1 MVGEHRRWDD
11 TNERRFMGP
20 IPQEQNIAGLP
31 APTSRDV
38 TLKLRKG
45 TAREGFYEREN
56 PIDERIAQALA
67 TQSTGESKP
76 VKKREG
82 LLAGLDR
89 VVASLTGKAE
99 TNTAEQ
105 VLSAEIGRPISRET
119 ANLARE
125 YVDILGISPAKGVEI
140 AETLGRKGINTLPP
154 ALIKEIVESGELK
167 PDLAA
172 QNAVLAASK
181 GNLPEEAA
189 SIKLRGEPFRTIGG
203 SDLSDL
209 QAEQGAGRNLRGGRR
224 NPLDKNIQE
233 VVVDGYRVPILV
245 GDKIERKKAPP
256 KKGPDGKLIW
266 AKGDAAYARDADGNF
281 VMQVPMVKSGEK
293 VQTRSGWQ
301 DWDRRRFDTRATQV
315 ALVDPTTLVS
325 GVRRSD
331 PTVTSEE
338 RSGKNKD
345 VPTIDAST
353 ARDLIGGTRTNT
365 RITADNPAVT
375 HGFAASEDPSRSV
388 EYVQMT
394 LAEAVE
400 DIRLNHRTP
409 IKTLR
414 RGIDTYIVENEE
426 TGTSKEYIKY
436 RGPDGNEYKTD
447 LQVFEYNQNYP
458 DNPELVD
465 YRIGSPTEITNKG
478 LEEFSR
484 LMEEVPGLENKVVL
498 ANEKINDSAI
508 NRAQNALLQ
517 DSISEEW
524 RSNYVQGDPNAK
536 PAHDLMKAIA
546 RANTVQPSESNPAPV
561 FISNSKFNPAGDKE
575 SSLYQYGKG
584 TDLANKYKAEI
595 ANYLR
600 ATPANDRVQALR
612 AKYQADPRT
621 SAANEMASNRPQA
634 GATNSAQIS
643 QLNAPESTPPA
654 TPNVPVKSYEK
665 FADALGS
672 EVGSPAHDYAMKAMA
687 QRIKARMNRS

>member
-31 APTSRDV
+31 APTR
-38 TLKLRKG
+38 KLRQG
-45 TAREGFYEREN
+45 TVREGFYEREN

-105 VLSAEIGRPISRET
+105 VLSAEIGRPVSRET

-154 ALIKEIVESGELK
+154 SLIKEIMESGELK

-189 SIKLRGEPFRTIGG
+189 SIKLRGEPFRSIGG
-203 SDLSDL
+203 SELSDL

-233 VVVDGYRVPILV
+233 VVVDGYRVPVLV
-245 GDKIERKKAPP
+245 GDEVERKKAPP
-256 KKGPDGKLIW
+256 TKDKYGKTVW

-281 VMQVPMVKSGEK
+281 IMQVPMVKSGEK
-293 VQTRSGWQ
+293 VQTRSGWE
-301 DWDRRRFDTRATQV
+301 DWDRKRFDTRAAQV
-315 ALVDPTTLVS
+315 AMVDPTALVS

-331 PTVTSEE
+331 PTVASDE
-338 RSGKNKD
+338 RSGKNKG
-345 VPTIDAST
+345 VPTIDPT
-353 ARDLIGGTRTNT
+353 TGRDLVG
-365 RITADNPAVT
+365 ITPDIPSVP
-375 HGFAASEDPSRSV
+375 HGLSAAEDPARTT

-414 RGIDTYIVENEE
+414 RGEDTYMVEED
-426 TGTSKEYIKY
+426 GAVKEYLKY
-436 RGPDGNEYKTD
+436 TAPDGNEYKTD
-447 LQVFEYNQNYP
+447 LQVFEYNKNYP

-465 YRIGSPTEITNKG
+465 YRIGSPTEITNEG
-478 LEEFSR
+478 MEEFSR
-484 LMEEVPGLENKVVL
+484 LMKEVPGLENKTIL
-498 ANEKINDSAI
+498 ANQKIDDSAV

-524 RSNYVQGDPNAK
+524 RSNYVKGDPNAK
-536 PAHDLMKAIA
+536 PTHDLMKAIA
-546 RANTVQPSESNPAPV
+546 RANTVQPSESNQAPV
-561 FISNSKFNPAGDKE
+561 YISNTRLNPEGDKE
-575 SSLYQYGKG
+575 SGLYQYGKG

-595 ANYLR
+595 ATYLR
-600 ATPANDRVQALR
+600 ATPANKEVQSLR

-621 SAANEMASNRPQA
+621 SAANEMASNRPQT

>member
-20 IPQEQNIAGLP
+20 IPQAQNIVGLP

-56 PIDERIAQALA
+56 PKDKRIAEALA

-76 VKKREG
+76 VKKKEG
-82 LLAGLDR
+82 LLAQLDR

-99 TNTAEQ
+99 ANTAEQ
-105 VLSAEIGRPISRET
+105 VLSAELGRPVSRET

-154 ALIKEIVESGELK
+154 SLIQEIVESGELK
-167 PDLAA
+167 PILTK
-172 QNAVLAASK
+172 QNALTEENSLLAGDK
-181 GNLPEEAA
+181 
-189 SIKLRGEPFRTIGG
+189 FRTVGG
-203 SDLSDL
+203 SALEDL

-256 KKGPDGKLIW
+256 RKGKDGKLIW

-293 VQTRSGWQ
+293 VQTRSGWE
-301 DWDRRRFDTRATQV
+301 DWDRKRFDTRATQV

-331 PTVTSEE
+331 PTASSEE
-338 RSGKNKD
+338 RSGKNKN
-345 VPTIDAST
+345 VPTIDPT
-353 ARDLIGGTRTNT
+353 TGRDLVG
-365 RITADNPAVT
+365 ITPDAPSVT
-375 HGFAASEDPSRSV
+375 HGFSAAEDPARST

-414 RGIDTYIVENEE
+414 RGTDTYMVEEN
-426 TGTSKEYIKY
+426 GAVKEYLKY
-436 RGPDGNEYKTD
+436 TAPDGNEYKTD

-465 YRIGSPTEITNKG
+465 YRIGSPTEITNEG
-478 LEEFSR
+478 MEEFSR
-484 LMEEVPGLENKVVL
+484 LMKEVPGLENKVVL

-561 FISNSKFNPAGDKE
+561 FISNSRFNPAGDKE

-600 ATPANDRVQALR
+600 ATPANQEVQALR

-672 EVGSPAHDYAMKAMA
+672 EVGSPAHDYAMQAMA
-687 QRIKARMNRS
+687 QRLRARMNRS

>member
-31 APTSRDV
+31 APTR
-38 TLKLRKG
+38 KLRQG
-45 TAREGFYEREN
+45 TVREGFYEREN

-105 VLSAEIGRPISRET
+105 VLSAEIGRPVSRET

-154 ALIKEIVESGELK
+154 SLIKEIVESGELK

-189 SIKLRGEPFRTIGG
+189 SIKLRGEPFRSIGG
-203 SDLSDL
+203 SELSDL

-233 VVVDGYRVPILV
+233 VVVDGYRVPVLV
-245 GDKIERKKAPP
+245 GDEVERKKAPP
-256 KKGPDGKLIW
+256 TKDKYGKTVW

-281 VMQVPMVKSGEK
+281 IMQVPMVKSGEK
-293 VQTRSGWQ
+293 VQTRSGWE
-301 DWDRRRFDTRATQV
+301 DWDRKRFDTRAAQV
-315 ALVDPTTLVS
+315 AMVDPTALVS

-331 PTVTSEE
+331 PTVASDE
-338 RSGKNKD
+338 RSGKNKG
-345 VPTIDAST
+345 VPTIDPT
-353 ARDLIGGTRTNT
+353 TGRDLVG
-365 RITADNPAVT
+365 ITPDIPSVP
-375 HGFAASEDPSRSV
+375 HGLSAAEDPARTT

-414 RGIDTYIVENEE
+414 RGEDTYMVEED
-426 TGTSKEYIKY
+426 GAVKEYLKY
-436 RGPDGNEYKTD
+436 IAPDGNEYKTD
-447 LQVFEYNQNYP
+447 LQVFEYNKNYP

-465 YRIGSPTEITNKG
+465 YRIGSPTEITNEG
-478 LEEFSR
+478 MEEFSR
-484 LMEEVPGLENKVVL
+484 LMKEVPGLENKTIL
-498 ANEKINDSAI
+498 ANQKIDDSAV

-524 RSNYVQGDPNAK
+524 RSNYVKGDPNAK
-536 PAHDLMKAIA
+536 PTHDLMKAIA
-546 RANTVQPSESNPAPV
+546 RANTVQPSESNQAPV
-561 FISNSKFNPAGDKE
+561 YISNTRLNPEGDKE
-575 SSLYQYGKG
+575 SGLYQYGKG

-600 ATPANDRVQALR
+600 ATPANKEVQSLR

-621 SAANEMASNRPQA
+621 SAANEMASNRPQT

>member
-31 APTSRDV
+31 APIR
-38 TLKLRKG
+38 KLRQG
-45 TAREGFYEREN
+45 TTKEGFYEREN
-56 PIDERIAQALA
+56 PKDKRIAEALA

-99 TNTAEQ
+99 ANTAEQ
-105 VLSAEIGRPISRET
+105 VLSAELGRPVSRET

-154 ALIKEIVESGELK
+154 ALIQEIVESGELK
-167 PDLAA
+167 PILTK
-172 QNAVLAASK
+172 QNALTEENSLLAGDK
-181 GNLPEEAA
+181 
-189 SIKLRGEPFRTIGG
+189 FRTVGG
-203 SDLSDL
+203 SALEDL

-233 VVVDGYRVPILV
+233 VVVDGYRVPVLV
-245 GDKIERKKAPP
+245 GDKVERKKAPP
-256 KKGPDGKLIW
+256 TKGKDGKLIW

-301 DWDRRRFDTRATQV
+301 DWDRKRFDTRATQV

-325 GVRRSD
+325 GIRRSD

-353 ARDLIGGTRTNT
+353 ARDLIGGTRHNT

-375 HGFAASEDPSRSV
+375 HGLSASEDPSRSI

-414 RGIDTYIVENEE
+414 RGTDTYIVKNEE

-436 RGPDGNEYKTD
+436 RGPDGNVYKTD

-465 YRIGSPTEITNKG
+465 YRIGSPTEITDEG
-478 LEEFSR
+478 LKEFSR
-484 LMEEVPGLENKVVL
+484 LMKEVPGLENKVVL

-561 FISNSKFNPAGDKE
+561 YISNSKFNPAGDKE
-575 SSLYQYGKG
+575 SGLYQYGTG

-600 ATPANDRVQALR
+600 ATPANQEVQALR

-634 GATNSAQIS
+634 GATNSAQVS

-665 FADALGS
+665 FADALGE

>member
-31 APTSRDV
+31 APIR
-38 TLKLRKG
+38 KLRQG
-45 TAREGFYEREN
+45 TVKEGFYEREN

-105 VLSAEIGRPISRET
+105 VLSAEIGRPVSRET

-233 VVVDGYRVPILV
+233 VVVDGYRVPVLV
-245 GDKIERKKAPP
+245 GEEIERKKAPP

-266 AKGDAAYARDADGNF
+266 PKGDAAYARDSDGNF
-281 VMQVPMVKSGEK
+281 IMQVPTVKSGEK
-293 VQTRSGWQ
+293 VKTRDGWQ
-301 DWDRRRFDTRATQV
+301 PWDRKRIDTRATQV

-338 RSGKNKD
+338 RSGKNKG
-345 VPTIDAST
+345 VPTIDPT
-353 ARDLIGGTRTNT
+353 TGRDLVG
-365 RITADNPAVT
+365 ITPDIPSVT
-375 HGFAASEDPSRSV
+375 HGLSAAEDPARTT

-414 RGIDTYIVENEE
+414 RGTDTYIVEEM
-426 TGTSKEYIKY
+426 GTAKEYLKFTA
-436 RGPDGNEYKTD
+436 PDGNEYKTG
-447 LQVFEYNQNYP
+447 LQVFEYNKNYP

-465 YRIGSPTEITNKG
+465 YRIGSPTEITNEG
-478 LEEFSR
+478 MEEFSR
-484 LMEEVPGLENKVVL
+484 LMKEVPGLENKVVL
-498 ANEKINDSAI
+498 ANEKINDSAV

-517 DSISEEW
+517 DSVSEEW

-561 FISNSKFNPAGDKE
+561 YISNSKFNPAGDKE
-575 SSLYQYGKG
+575 SSLYQYGTG

-600 ATPANDRVQALR
+600 ATPANQEVQALR

-665 FADALGS
+665 FADALGE

>member
-31 APTSRDV
+31 APIR
-38 TLKLRKG
+38 KLRQG
-45 TAREGFYEREN
+45 TTKEGFYEREN
-56 PIDERIAQALA
+56 PKDKRIAEALA

-99 TNTAEQ
+99 ANTAEQ
-105 VLSAEIGRPISRET
+105 VLSAELGRPVSRET

-154 ALIKEIVESGELK
+154 ALIQEIVESGELK
-167 PDLAA
+167 PILTK
-172 QNAVLAASK
+172 QNALTEENSLLAGDK
-181 GNLPEEAA
+181 
-189 SIKLRGEPFRTIGG
+189 FRTVGG
-203 SDLSDL
+203 SALEDL

-233 VVVDGYRVPILV
+233 VVVDGYRVPVLV
-245 GDKIERKKAPP
+245 GDKVERKKAPP
-256 KKGPDGKLIW
+256 TKGKDGKLIW

-301 DWDRRRFDTRATQV
+301 DWDRKRFDTRATQV

-325 GVRRSD
+325 GIRRSD

-353 ARDLIGGTRTNT
+353 ARDLIGGTRHNT

-375 HGFAASEDPSRSV
+375 HGLSASEDPSRSI

-414 RGIDTYIVENEE
+414 RGTDTYIVENEE

-436 RGPDGNEYKTD
+436 RGPDGNVYKTD

-465 YRIGSPTEITNKG
+465 YRIGSPTEITDEG
-478 LEEFSR
+478 LKEFSR
-484 LMEEVPGLENKVVL
+484 LMKEVPGLENKVVL

-561 FISNSKFNPAGDKE
+561 YISNSKFNPAGDKE
-575 SSLYQYGKG
+575 SGLYQYGTG

-600 ATPANDRVQALR
+600 ATPANQEVQALR

-634 GATNSAQIS
+634 GATNSAQVS

-665 FADALGS
+665 FADALGE

>member
-20 IPQEQNIAGLP
+20 IPQEQNIVGLP

-45 TAREGFYEREN
+45 TVREGFYEREN
-56 PIDERIAQALA
+56 PKDKRIAEALA

-82 LLAGLDR
+82 LLANLDR

-99 TNTAEQ
+99 ANTAEQ
-105 VLSAEIGRPISRET
+105 VLSAELGRPISRET

-140 AETLGRKGINTLPP
+140 AEILGRKGINTLPP
-154 ALIKEIVESGELK
+154 SLIQEIVESGELK
-167 PDLAA
+167 PILTK
-172 QNAVLAASK
+172 QNALTEENSLLAGDK
-181 GNLPEEAA
+181 
-189 SIKLRGEPFRTIGG
+189 FRTVGG
-203 SDLSDL
+203 SALEDL

-256 KKGPDGKLIW
+256 TKGKDGKLIW

-293 VQTRSGWQ
+293 VQTRSGWE
-301 DWDRRRFDTRATQV
+301 DWDRKRFDTRATQV

-331 PTVTSEE
+331 PTASSEE
-338 RSGKNKD
+338 RSGKNKN
-345 VPTIDAST
+345 VPTIDPT
-353 ARDLIGGTRTNT
+353 TGRDLVG
-365 RITADNPAVT
+365 ITPDAPSVT
-375 HGFAASEDPSRSV
+375 HGFAAAEDPARST
-388 EYVQMT
+388 EYIQMT

-414 RGIDTYIVENEE
+414 RGTDTYMVEEN
-426 TGTSKEYIKY
+426 GAVKEYLKY
-436 RGPDGNEYKTD
+436 TAPDGNEYKTD

-465 YRIGSPTEITNKG
+465 YRIGSPTEITNEG
-478 LEEFSR
+478 MEEFSR
-484 LMEEVPGLENKVVL
+484 LMKEVPGLENKVVL

-561 FISNSKFNPAGDKE
+561 FISNSRFNPAGDKE

-600 ATPANDRVQALR
+600 ATPANQEVQAIR
-612 AKYQADPRT
+612 ARYQADPRT

-672 EVGSPAHDYAMKAMA
+672 EVGSPAHDYAMQAMA
-687 QRIKARMNRS
+687 QRLRARMNRS

>member
-20 IPQEQNIAGLP
+20 IPQAQNIVGLP

-56 PIDERIAQALA
+56 PKDKRIAEALA

-76 VKKREG
+76 VKKKEG
-82 LLAGLDR
+82 LLAQLDR

-99 TNTAEQ
+99 ANTAEQ
-105 VLSAEIGRPISRET
+105 VLSAELGRPVSRET

-154 ALIKEIVESGELK
+154 SLIQEIVESGELK
-167 PDLAA
+167 PILTK
-172 QNAVLAASK
+172 QNALTEENSLLAGDK
-181 GNLPEEAA
+181 
-189 SIKLRGEPFRTIGG
+189 FRTVGG
-203 SDLSDL
+203 SALEDL
-209 QAEQGAGRNLRGGRR
+209 QAEQGVGRNLKGGRR

-256 KKGPDGKLIW
+256 RKGKDGKLIW

-293 VQTRSGWQ
+293 VQTRSGWE
-301 DWDRRRFDTRATQV
+301 DWDRKRFDTRATQV

-331 PTVTSEE
+331 PTASSEE
-338 RSGKNKD
+338 RSGKNKN
-345 VPTIDAST
+345 VPTIDPT
-353 ARDLIGGTRTNT
+353 TGRDLVG
-365 RITADNPAVT
+365 ITPDAPSVT
-375 HGFAASEDPSRSV
+375 HGFSAAEDPARST

-414 RGIDTYIVENEE
+414 RGTDTYMVEEN
-426 TGTSKEYIKY
+426 GAVKEYLKY
-436 RGPDGNEYKTD
+436 TAPDGNEYKTD

-465 YRIGSPTEITNKG
+465 YRIGSPTEITNEG
-478 LEEFSR
+478 MEEFSR
-484 LMEEVPGLENKVVL
+484 LMKEVPGLENKVVL

-561 FISNSKFNPAGDKE
+561 FISNSRFNPAGDKE

-600 ATPANDRVQALR
+600 ATPANQEVQALR

-672 EVGSPAHDYAMKAMA
+672 EVGSPAHDYAMQAMA
-687 QRIKARMNRS
+687 QRLRARMNRS

>member
-31 APTSRDV
+31 APTR
-38 TLKLRKG
+38 KLRQG
-45 TAREGFYEREN
+45 TVREGFYEREN

-105 VLSAEIGRPISRET
+105 VLSAEIGRPVSRET

-154 ALIKEIVESGELK
+154 SLIKEIVESGELK

-189 SIKLRGEPFRTIGG
+189 SIKLRGEPFRSIGG
-203 SDLSDL
+203 SELSDL

-233 VVVDGYRVPILV
+233 VVVDGYRVPVLV
-245 GDKIERKKAPP
+245 GDEVERKKAPP
-256 KKGPDGKLIW
+256 TKDKYGKTVW

-281 VMQVPMVKSGEK
+281 IMQVPMVKSGEK
-293 VQTRSGWQ
+293 VQTRSGWE
-301 DWDRRRFDTRATQV
+301 DWDRKRFDTRAAQV
-315 ALVDPTTLVS
+315 AMVDPTALVS

-331 PTVTSEE
+331 PTVASDE
-338 RSGKNKD
+338 RSGKNKG
-345 VPTIDAST
+345 VPTIDPT
-353 ARDLIGGTRTNT
+353 TGRDLVG
-365 RITADNPAVT
+365 ITPDIPSVP
-375 HGFAASEDPSRSV
+375 HGLSAAEDPARTT

-414 RGIDTYIVENEE
+414 RGEDTYMVEED
-426 TGTSKEYIKY
+426 GAVKEYLKY
-436 RGPDGNEYKTD
+436 TAPDGNEYKTD
-447 LQVFEYNQNYP
+447 LQVFEYNKNYP

-465 YRIGSPTEITNKG
+465 YRIGSPTEITNEG
-478 LEEFSR
+478 MEEFSR
-484 LMEEVPGLENKVVL
+484 LMKEVPGLENKTIL
-498 ANEKINDSAI
+498 ANQKIDDSAV

-524 RSNYVQGDPNAK
+524 RSNYVKGDPNAK
-536 PAHDLMKAIA
+536 PTHDLMKAIA
-546 RANTVQPSESNPAPV
+546 RANTVQPSESNQAPV
-561 FISNSKFNPAGDKE
+561 YISNTRLNPEGDKE
-575 SSLYQYGKG
+575 SGLYQYGKG

-600 ATPANDRVQALR
+600 ATPANKEVQSLR

-621 SAANEMASNRPQA
+621 SAANEMASNRPQT

>member
-1 MVGEHRRWDD
+1 MVGEHRRWDN

-20 IPQEQNIAGLP
+20 IPQEQNIVGLP
-31 APTSRDV
+31 APIR
-38 TLKLRKG
+38 KLRQG
-45 TAREGFYEREN
+45 TTREGFYEREN
-56 PIDERIAQALA
+56 PKDKRIAEALA

-76 VKKREG
+76 VKKKEG
-82 LLAGLDR
+82 LLAQLDR

-105 VLSAEIGRPISRET
+105 VLSAELGRPISRET

-154 ALIKEIVESGELK
+154 SLIQEIVESGELK
-167 PDLAA
+167 PILTK
-172 QNAVLAASK
+172 QNALTEENSLLAGDK
-181 GNLPEEAA
+181 
-189 SIKLRGEPFRTIGG
+189 FRTVGG
-203 SDLSDL
+203 SALEDL
-209 QAEQGAGRNLRGGRR
+209 QAEQGVGRNLKGGRR

-256 KKGPDGKLIW
+256 TKGKDGKLIW

-293 VQTRSGWQ
+293 VQTRSGWE
-301 DWDRRRFDTRATQV
+301 DWDRKRFDTRATQV

-331 PTVTSEE
+331 PTASSEE
-338 RSGKNKD
+338 RSGKNKN
-345 VPTIDAST
+345 VPTIDPT
-353 ARDLIGGTRTNT
+353 TGRDLVG
-365 RITADNPAVT
+365 ITPDAPSVT
-375 HGFAASEDPSRSV
+375 HGFSAAEDPARST

-414 RGIDTYIVENEE
+414 RGTDTYMVEEN
-426 TGTSKEYIKY
+426 GAVKEYLKY
-436 RGPDGNEYKTD
+436 TAPDGNEYKTD

-465 YRIGSPTEITNKG
+465 YRIGSPTEITNEG
-478 LEEFSR
+478 MEEFSR
-484 LMEEVPGLENKVVL
+484 LMKEVPGLENKVVL

-561 FISNSKFNPAGDKE
+561 FISNSRFNPAGDKE
-575 SSLYQYGKG
+575 SGLYQYGKG

-600 ATPANDRVQALR
+600 ATPANQEVQALR

-672 EVGSPAHDYAMKAMA
+672 EVGSPAHDYAMQAMA
-687 QRIKARMNRS
+687 QRLRARMNRS

>member
-20 IPQEQNIAGLP
+20 IPQAQNIVGLP

-56 PIDERIAQALA
+56 PKDKRIAEALA

-76 VKKREG
+76 VKKKEG
-82 LLAGLDR
+82 LLAQLDR

-99 TNTAEQ
+99 ANTAEQ
-105 VLSAEIGRPISRET
+105 VLSAELGRPVSRET

-154 ALIKEIVESGELK
+154 SLIQEIVESGELK
-167 PDLAA
+167 PILTK
-172 QNAVLAASK
+172 QNALTEENSLLAGDK
-181 GNLPEEAA
+181 
-189 SIKLRGEPFRTIGG
+189 FRTVGG
-203 SDLSDL
+203 SALEDL
-209 QAEQGAGRNLRGGRR
+209 QAEQGVGRNLKGGRR

-256 KKGPDGKLIW
+256 RKGKDGKLIW

-293 VQTRSGWQ
+293 VQTRSGWE
-301 DWDRRRFDTRATQV
+301 DWDRKRFDTRATQV

-331 PTVTSEE
+331 PTASSEE
-338 RSGKNKD
+338 RSGKNKN
-345 VPTIDAST
+345 VPTIDPT
-353 ARDLIGGTRTNT
+353 TGRDLVG
-365 RITADNPAVT
+365 ITPDAPSVT
-375 HGFAASEDPSRSV
+375 HGFSAAEDPARST

-414 RGIDTYIVENEE
+414 RGTDTYMVEEN
-426 TGTSKEYIKY
+426 GAVKEYLKY
-436 RGPDGNEYKTD
+436 TAPDGNEYKTD

-465 YRIGSPTEITNKG
+465 YRIGSPTEITNEG
-478 LEEFSR
+478 MEEFSR
-484 LMEEVPGLENKVVL
+484 LMKEVPGLENKVVL

-561 FISNSKFNPAGDKE
+561 FISNSRFNPAGDKE
-575 SSLYQYGKG
+575 SGLYQYGKG

-600 ATPANDRVQALR
+600 ATPANQEVQALR

-672 EVGSPAHDYAMKAMA
+672 EVGSPAHDYAMQAMA
-687 QRIKARMNRS
+687 QRLRARMNRS

>member
-31 APTSRDV
+31 APTR
-38 TLKLRKG
+38 KLRQG
-45 TAREGFYEREN
+45 TVREGFYEREN

-105 VLSAEIGRPISRET
+105 VLSAEIGRPVSRET

-154 ALIKEIVESGELK
+154 SLIKEIVESGELK

-189 SIKLRGEPFRTIGG
+189 SIKLRGEPFRSIGG
-203 SDLSDL
+203 SELSDL

-233 VVVDGYRVPILV
+233 VVVDGYRVPVLV
-245 GDKIERKKAPP
+245 GDEVERKKAPP
-256 KKGPDGKLIW
+256 TKDKYGKTVW

-281 VMQVPMVKSGEK
+281 IMQVPMVKSGEK
-293 VQTRSGWQ
+293 VQTRSGWE
-301 DWDRRRFDTRATQV
+301 DWDRKRFDTRAAQV
-315 ALVDPTTLVS
+315 AMVDPTALVS

-331 PTVTSEE
+331 PTVASDE
-338 RSGKNKD
+338 RSGKNKG
-345 VPTIDAST
+345 VPTIDPT
-353 ARDLIGGTRTNT
+353 TGRDLVG
-365 RITADNPAVT
+365 ITPDIPSVP
-375 HGFAASEDPSRSV
+375 HGLSAAEDPARTT

-414 RGIDTYIVENEE
+414 RGEDTFMVEED
-426 TGTSKEYIKY
+426 GAVKEYLKY
-436 RGPDGNEYKTD
+436 TAPDGNEYKTD
-447 LQVFEYNQNYP
+447 LQVFEYNKNYP

-465 YRIGSPTEITNKG
+465 YRIGSPTEITNEG
-478 LEEFSR
+478 MEEFSR
-484 LMEEVPGLENKVVL
+484 LMKEVPGLENKTIL
-498 ANEKINDSAI
+498 ANQKIDDSAV

-524 RSNYVQGDPNAK
+524 RSNYVKGDPNAK
-536 PAHDLMKAIA
+536 PTHDLMKAIA
-546 RANTVQPSESNPAPV
+546 RANTVQPSESNQAPV
-561 FISNSKFNPAGDKE
+561 YISNTRLNPEGDKE
-575 SSLYQYGKG
+575 SGLYQYGKG

-600 ATPANDRVQALR
+600 ATPANKEVQSLR

-621 SAANEMASNRPQA
+621 SAANEMASNRPQT